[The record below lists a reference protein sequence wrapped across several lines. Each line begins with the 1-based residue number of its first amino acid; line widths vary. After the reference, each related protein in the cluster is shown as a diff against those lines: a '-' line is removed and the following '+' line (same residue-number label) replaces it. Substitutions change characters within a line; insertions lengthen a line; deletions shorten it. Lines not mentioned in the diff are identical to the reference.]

1 MNGLKVLST
10 GYYAPQKVLD
20 NFDLEQMVET
30 SDEWI
35 VSRTGIKKRHIVEN
49 ESCMD
54 LGYQAALK
62 AIEKID
68 KNKIGLIISGTIDIK
83 RMLASNNALHL
94 SSLTS
99 GNLFGEVIAF
109 SDINVYP
116 ATVISTTSSEILFI
130 NKADFIKFCT
140 DNTNFLNSFLNDLTN
155 KIITL
160 NKSITTLSLT
170 SIRQKI
176 SNFLLN
182 EYKVQ
187 GSVFIKLNMTKQKLS
202 EILGVPRPSLS
213 RELINMKD
221 LGIIDYSRDFIKIL
235 NKEELEN
242 LLTQ

>member
-1 MNGLKVLST
+1 MFKDKDRKEILELFK
-10 GYYAPQKVLD
+10 GYNYQLI
-20 NFDLEQMVET
+20 NFNKNDIIALEYEP
-30 SDEWI
+30 
-35 VSRTGIKKRHIVEN
+35 
-49 ESCMD
+49 C
-54 LGYQAALK
+54 
-62 AIEKID
+62 
-68 KNKIGLIISGTIDIK
+68 NKIGLIISGTIDIK

-99 GNLFGEVIAF
+99 GNL
-109 SDINVYP
+109 YP